1 MLFVLDIFIFYYYD
15 CNIYCTSTFYLFHIP
30 HLSYAYPFA
39 YPILPHL
46 LLSPSISLY
55 PIGCGIVEFSTPQE
69 AQQAMAD
76 LNDTEFMGRQ
86 VFIREDREEGVGG
99 GGGGG
104 GAGVAGGGGVGLAM
118 VMAPR

>member
-1 MLFVLDIFIFYYYD
+1 M
-15 CNIYCTSTFYLFHIP
+15 T
-30 HLSYAYPFA
+30 
-39 YPILPHL
+39 
-46 LLSPSISLY
+46 
-55 PIGCGIVEFSTPQE
+55 
-69 AQQAMAD
+69 D

>member
-1 MLFVLDIFIFYYYD
+1 MLFVLDVTIYYY
-15 CNIYCTSTFYLFHIP
+15 Y
-30 HLSYAYPFA
+30 HLSIYYTFA
-39 YPILPHL
+39 FALFLLPYLSYTSLYTHLILL
-46 LLSPSISLY
+46 YLSLSPSIHIYL
-55 PIGCGIVEFSTPQE
+55 IGCGIVEFSTPQE